1 MKLDK
6 EKESL
11 KSELKN
17 RDERKTQVIL
27 KPHPTNF
34 SYYHG
39 FVYNQVQ
46 DICQKLSSEKDILEK
61 QVEREKTCLEAVEKL
76 LSDARTDLTEQRL
89 LNQDLQREVG
99 SLKQKI
105 SELEERL

>member
-1 MKLDK
+1 M
-6 EKESL
+6 
-11 KSELKN
+11 
-17 RDERKTQVIL
+17 ER
-27 KPHPTNF
+27 
-34 SYYHG
+34 
-39 FVYNQVQ
+39 
-46 DICQKLSSEKDILEK
+46 